1 MSNRARHRKP
11 TRGGFGVAAIA
22 TSGAF
27 ALVPM
32 VMSTTAANASTAE
45 AIPPAP
51 VMLGDH
57 AFPSVPAPRHAAPQE
72 SLGPAAAPAV
82 GRHALAGPRHA
93 APAANDAAAP
103 VPAQTTAYT
112 VRPGDTLSG
121 IGASR
126 GMDWQSIW
134 ASNKAAVPK
143 PDLLHPGEQLQ
154 LPTAAA
160 PAPTAAP
167 AAAPLPGTAP
177 FAAPA
182 PAAQPAPAIV
192 PPRAAAPAPAVRP
205 APAAKPAQT
214 AKPMREATSTASGA
228 AKTVTGAG
236 KKITAAAK
244 PGNAIDVT
252 PTGPTKQM
260 KIWLTGYSFQDNT
273 PAGSAT
279 VSHPILHKDAGG
291 TGTYADPITVA
302 VPGQGS
308 GIFKAGSRFYLPTVK
323 RYVIVEDTGASAPPS
338 GQDGHLDMWIGGQ
351 GGTKSATDACMD
363 KITGTNVPAVFNPT
377 TTMPVTKGPVFGNGT
392 CNVSSKA

>member
-1 MSNRARHRKP
+1 
-11 TRGGFGVAAIA
+11 
-22 TSGAF
+22 
-27 ALVPM
+27 
-32 VMSTTAANASTAE
+32 
-45 AIPPAP
+45 
-51 VMLGDH
+51 
-57 AFPSVPAPRHAAPQE
+57 
-72 SLGPAAAPAV
+72 
-82 GRHALAGPRHA
+82 
-93 APAANDAAAP
+93 
-103 VPAQTTAYT
+103 

-160 PAPTAAP
+160 PAPAAAP
-167 AAAPLPGTAP
+167 AAVPLPGTAAP

-252 PTGPTKQM
+252 PTGPAKQM